1 MKHKKQRTVQK
12 CTAQSNEIYV
22 RGGDI
27 MADTLFVRAGDIAKE
42 MGVSEAMG
50 YKIIRNLN
58 NELKEQGFVTVQGRL
73 SRQYFEERIYGIK
86 SKEEV
91 E

>member
-1 MKHKKQRTVQK
+1 
-12 CTAQSNEIYV
+12 
-22 RGGDI
+22 

-58 NELKEQGFVTVQGRL
+58 NEQGFVTVQGRL

>member
-1 MKHKKQRTVQK
+1 MV
-12 CTAQSNEIYV
+12 
-22 RGGDI
+22 
-27 MADTLFVRAGDIAKE
+27 DTLFVRAGDIAKE

-91 E
+91 K

>member
-1 MKHKKQRTVQK
+1 
-12 CTAQSNEIYV
+12 
-22 RGGDI
+22 

-58 NELKEQGFVTVQGRL
+58 NELNEQGFVTVQGRL

>member
-1 MKHKKQRTVQK
+1 
-12 CTAQSNEIYV
+12 
-22 RGGDI
+22 
-27 MADTLFVRAGDIAKE
+27 MADTLFVRASDVAKK
-42 MGVSEAMG
+42 MGVSEAMA
-50 YKIIRNLN
+50 YKIIRKLN

>member
-1 MKHKKQRTVQK
+1 M
-12 CTAQSNEIYV
+12 
-22 RGGDI
+22 RG
-27 MADTLFVRAGDIAKE
+27 GDIAKE

-58 NELKEQGFVTVQGRL
+58 NELKEQGFITVQGRL
-73 SRQYFEERIYGIK
+73 GRQYFEERIYGIK

-91 E
+91 K

>member
-1 MKHKKQRTVQK
+1 
-12 CTAQSNEIYV
+12 
-22 RGGDI
+22 

-73 SRQYFEERIYGIK
+73 SRQYFEERIY
-86 SKEEV
+86 
-91 E
+91 

>member
-1 MKHKKQRTVQK
+1 M
-12 CTAQSNEIYV
+12 
-22 RGGDI
+22 RG
-27 MADTLFVRAGDIAKE
+27 GDIAKE

-58 NELKEQGFVTVQGRL
+58 NELKEQGFITVQGRL

-86 SKEEV
+86 TK
-91 E
+91 

>member
-1 MKHKKQRTVQK
+1 M
-12 CTAQSNEIYV
+12 
-22 RGGDI
+22 RGD
-27 MADTLFVRAGDIAKE
+27 DIAKE

-58 NELKEQGFVTVQGRL
+58 NELKEQGFITVQGRL

-91 E
+91 K

>member
-1 MKHKKQRTVQK
+1 
-12 CTAQSNEIYV
+12 
-22 RGGDI
+22 

-42 MGVSEAMG
+42 RGVSEAMG

>member
-1 MKHKKQRTVQK
+1 
-12 CTAQSNEIYV
+12 
-22 RGGDI
+22 

-42 MGVSEAMG
+42 MSVSEAMG

>member
-1 MKHKKQRTVQK
+1 M
-12 CTAQSNEIYV
+12 S
-22 RGGDI
+22 G
-27 MADTLFVRAGDIAKE
+27 GDIAKE

-58 NELKEQGFVTVQGRL
+58 NELKEQGFITVQGRL

-91 E
+91 K

>member
-1 MKHKKQRTVQK
+1 
-12 CTAQSNEIYV
+12 V

-58 NELKEQGFVTVQGRL
+58 NELKEQGFITVQGRL

-91 E
+91 K

>member
-1 MKHKKQRTVQK
+1 M
-12 CTAQSNEIYV
+12 

-27 MADTLFVRAGDIAKE
+27 AKK

-58 NELKEQGFVTVQGRL
+58 NELKEQGFITVQGRL

-91 E
+91 K

>member
-1 MKHKKQRTVQK
+1 M
-12 CTAQSNEIYV
+12 

-27 MADTLFVRAGDIAKE
+27 IADTLFVRAGDIAKE

>member
-1 MKHKKQRTVQK
+1 
-12 CTAQSNEIYV
+12 
-22 RGGDI
+22 

-58 NELKEQGFVTVQGRL
+58 NEPKEQGFVTVQGRL